1 MVSCLFD
8 LVYAFIDKSYILAKK
23 ATGKSR
29 EEAQKEKKQELQKQL
44 DIVQGQLEKQ
54 GSAKKP
60 TKQKG

>member
-1 MVSCLFD
+1 MLSLTN
-8 LVYAFIDKSYILAKK
+8 SILAKK

-60 TKQKG
+60 TKQKGKLHIKFLK